1 MKKLKNKFLWAM
13 AFLCLLLIPLSNY
26 AQDDPLANEPPPNQD
41 AAKALDWAQ
50 GGPVFE
56 DWFMD
61 AFLTEYKNVVWG
73 EFDTFINVATALAGC
88 FMIVFFGIR
97 SYGMM
102 VGEQKWEILPLL
114 RPFGLLMIILYWK
127 SFVTMVSFPTDIM
140 ARMMKTKNDAQQEVV
155 TNMRFIRHEYQKA
168 MVDNLYMLA
177 ADAKLAAQEGEQ
189 LNEKWYEWIG
199 RELKEGWNEVIAPAV
214 AIQQKLELS
223 LQLALT
229 LGLES
234 MALFILRIA
243 VYAIFA
249 IQIIYSGILIMLGPI
264 SVAASIIPAF
274 RESFTTWLS
283 RFISINLYL
292 TIALIVMFVGG
303 LFQEFALEAEVLRYK
318 ELVTRSGDLVANA
331 ESKLIWLTGN
341 GIISFGMVIV
351 TFLMTAVCM
360 ATVPSISTWIVN
372 SAGATSAVSTMGRA
386 GASVGG
392 KLAMAGRLLMGGK

>member
-1 MKKLKNKFLWAM
+1 MKTTKRKFSHAI
-13 AFLCLLLIPLSNY
+13 AFIMMLLLPMLNY
-26 AQDDPLANEPPPNQD
+26 AQDDPLANEPPPNED

-50 GGPVFE
+50 GGPIFE

-61 AFLTEYKNVVWG
+61 AFLTKYKAVVWG
-73 EFDTFINVATALAGC
+73 EFDTFINVAKALGGC

-102 VGEQKWEILPLL
+102 VGDQKWEILPLL
-114 RPFGLLMIILYWK
+114 RPFGLLMIILHWHA
-127 SFVTMVSFPTDIM
+127 FVSMVSFPTDIM
-140 ARMMKTKNDAQQEVV
+140 ASMMKDKNDAQQEVV
-155 TNMRFIRHEYQKA
+155 TNTRFIRHEYQKA

-177 ADAKLAAQEGEQ
+177 ADAQLAAQEGEQ

-199 RELKEGWNEVIAPAV
+199 RELKEGWNEIIAPAI
-214 AIQQKLELS
+214 ALQQKLQLT
-223 LQLALT
+223 LQLTLT

-234 MALFILRIA
+234 IALFILRIA

-264 SVAASIIPAF
+264 SVAASIIPMF
-274 RESFTTWLS
+274 RDSFSSWLS

-303 LFQEFALEAEVLRYK
+303 LFQQFALEAEILRFQ
-318 ELVTRSGDLVANA
+318 ELVTRSGDLVADA
-331 ESKLIWLTGN
+331 ETKLIWLTGN
-341 GIISFGMVIV
+341 GFISFGMVIV
-351 TFLMTAVCM
+351 TFLMTALCM

-372 SAGATSAVSTMGRA
+372 STGVTSAVGTMGRA
-386 GASVGG
+386 GAIMGAKMAMASKMLSGG
-392 KLAMAGRLLMGGK
+392 K